1 MPQSTNPAASPR
13 EVVDRALQ
21 LVLDY
26 DLNGYL
32 ELFAPNGSL
41 EFPFAPPGLP
51 ARMKGRDQIGAALL
65 PLWEQAWEAGWRSTG
80 YSPVVVHQ
88 TANPEVVIA
97 EFDLYGEVATTK
109 ETFQLAFIHV
119 YRVRDGRIVS
129 LRDYWNPQVLSGGF
143 ETTASSNALLVGA
156 P

>member
-1 MPQSTNPAASPR
+1 VPQSRNVAASPR
-13 EVVDRALQ
+13 AVVDQALQ
-21 LVLDY
+21 FVLDY

-32 ELFAPNGSL
+32 ELFAANGSL
-41 EFPFAPPGLP
+41 EFPFAPPGVP

-80 YSPVVVHQ
+80 YSPIVVHE
-88 TANPEVVIA
+88 TLNPEVVIA

-109 ETFQLAFIHV
+109 ETLQMSFIHV
-119 YRVRDGRIVS
+119 YRVRDGRIVW
-129 LRDYWNPQVLSGGF
+129 LRDYWNPQALSGQL
-143 ETTASSNALLVGA
+143 EATTSNGLLVGA